1 MGPAGC
7 PHTAAIDL
15 KNTLCTTRRLSSAC
29 GSAALSFFSAGSPI
43 NKTYSKQMRKH
54 IYTAVISIAALS
66 SCVSYQE
73 APVDLARDTAEWAQI
88 SDSLCKNKQMSR
100 ERMLEIGLLLNRDLN
115 QARLKLA
122 KSTSVAEFAGLWED
136 PTVSFE
142 LERVFGENITN
153 NAVSPGLTLPVT
165 GIPGLAEKIAEQY
178 QESDY
183 WEMRAAERQYM
194 ADLECLR
201 HRIMVTH
208 AKLDVMKKRLAVLED
223 EQAKIARLHEL
234 GEVDFAAFQVAT
246 QRYNDTRREYMELEA
261 EHLRQHNELVE
272 MLGLHPAVG
281 DIELSGHLPKGVPAT
296 VAPPTPDALLSSPV
310 ILSKQAAYGASETEL
325 RAEIRRQYPELGI
338 TPLYARDGGNDKVS
352 MGVSI
357 SLPTWNRN
365 REAIA
370 RATGDRAIKQ
380 AELITEW
387 RKLMQQATLLNK
399 EQQLLHSHCATEYS
413 RLTELDNAAEHQ
425 EKLFELGETSILELA
440 ESRHVAYERR
450 LAYLDC
456 LAELLVTRCKI
467 QYLNPTFNR
476 Q

>member
-1 MGPAGC
+1 
-7 PHTAAIDL
+7 
-15 KNTLCTTRRLSSAC
+15 
-29 GSAALSFFSAGSPI
+29 
-43 NKTYSKQMRKH
+43 MRKH
-54 IYTAVISIAALS
+54 IYTAVISISALS

-73 APVDLARDTAEWAQI
+73 APVNLAHDTAEWAQI
-88 SDSLCKNKQMSR
+88 SDSLCKNKQLSR
-100 ERMLEIGLLLNRDLN
+100 EQMLEIGLLLNRDLN

-122 KSTSVAEFAGLWED
+122 KSTSVAEFAGLWQD
-136 PTVSFE
+136 PTISFE

-165 GIPGLAEKIAEQY
+165 GLPGLAEKIAEQY
-178 QESDY
+178 KESDY
-183 WEMRAAERQYM
+183 WDMRAAERRYM
-194 ADLECLR
+194 ANLESLR

-208 AKLDVMKKRLAVLED
+208 AKLGVMKHRLDVLEE
-223 EQAKIARLHEL
+223 EQKKITGLHEL

-246 QRYNDTRREYMELEA
+246 QRYNDTRREYMELES
-261 EHLRQHNELVE
+261 EHLRQHNELIE
-272 MLGLHPAVG
+272 TLGLHPAVG

-296 VAPPTPDALLSSPV
+296 VAAPTPDTLLSSPV
-310 ILSKQAAYGASETEL
+310 ILSMQAAYGASETEL

-352 MGVSI
+352 LGLSI
-357 SLPTWNRN
+357 SLPIWNRN

-370 RATGDRAIKQ
+370 KATGDRAIKQ

-387 RKLMQQATLLNK
+387 RKLIQQATLLDK

-413 RLTELDNAAEHQ
+413 RLAQLDNAADHQ

-456 LAELLVTRCKI
+456 LAELLVTRSKI